1 LGNRPSENKSLHFP
15 VSRPV
20 SPWLITRVVFLRL
33 LILFITVP
41 AVELLL
47 LIRIGTKIG
56 ILPTVAIILIT
67 GFLGATLTRIQG
79 LKTLSKYQKALA
91 EGRLPHEEV
100 MDGLMILVAGA
111 VLLTP
116 GFLTDI
122 AGFLLLVPAFRTVVR
137 KNLAGYL
144 KTRIHVV
151 GPGGMP
157 INPEAPTPP
166 GASGGERV
174 VKGRIIEEDRES

>member
-1 LGNRPSENKSLHFP
+1 M
-15 VSRPV
+15 VDC
-20 SPWLITRVVFLRL
+20 RVVFLRL

-47 LIRIGTKIG
+47 LIKIGTRIGV
-56 ILPTVAIILIT
+56 LPTVAIILVT

-79 LKTLSKYQKALA
+79 LKTLTKYQKAMA

-137 KNLAGYL
+137 KKLAGYL
-144 KTRIHVV
+144 KTRIRVV

-157 INPEAPTPP
+157 INPDASTPGTP
-166 GASGGERV
+166 RGGERV
-174 VKGRIIEEDRES
+174 VEGRVIDEE